1 MEKQSKEQ
9 DFNKVESYI
18 EHTGEVNWLVQDAIN
33 KEIAIPVI
41 AQSIMELFSSNK
53 RSLCI

>member
-41 AQSIMELFSSNK
+41 AQSMMELK
-53 RSLCI
+53 YM